1 MNTNN
6 KSEREEWIYEKV
18 YTLIKEIVKSPAEY
32 NEECRILVGKIAEEL
47 EINGLSIEVE
57 YDNPITR

>member
-47 EINGLSIEVE
+47 EIK
-57 YDNPITR
+57 